1 MELVRTEVDGV
12 PAFWAEAEG
21 ELQAGLVFRVG
32 RADETLARGGIS
44 HLVEHLALHQ
54 VGQTDYHFNGAT
66 GATATTFFTEGDPDD
81 VAHFFTAVCR
91 ALRDLPM
98 DRLATE
104 RGILRTE
111 SSGRARGVTE
121 PLLAW
126 RYGPATYGLMAYAEF
141 GLEDLTP
148 GDLRAWVARWFT
160 RGNAALWVTGGPP
173 PPRLRLDLPD
183 GPRMAA
189 PTPSSALPR
198 TPAFFT
204 AEADAVAFD
213 AVVRRSIAARLYGV
227 LLDRRVHAMLRRD
240 RGTSYAAWALYEPRD
255 ATYGVVTAVAD
266 ALPDNHGEV
275 TAAFVNVLA
284 EAAGGAVTGDDLETV
299 RSMALD
305 ALRRPRAAA
314 FVPNAAVNLLMGAP
328 VLTPRQVCDQVEA
341 VSVEEVQAV
350 AAEALASG
358 LLMVPVGQSVG
369 RAGFVPAPVWSS
381 AAVKGRSFRSQDHPA
396 DRRRLVVGQDGV
408 SLVDGRRIA
417 TVRYADCVGMLS
429 WADGA
434 RSLFGSDA
442 MNVHVEPRLWRLP
455 RDALQLVD
463 AAIPADRVAHM
474 PDRPPESLPRP
485 TTSRAQRLW
494 ALLRP
499 PLTPRR
505 AGSVVAAVLVVV
517 LLLVALRSDEPS
529 LLGPALVGV
538 SVGVLSGLMRLR
550 SRRR

>member
-1 MELVRTEVDGV
+1 MDFVRTEVDGV
-12 PAFWAEAEG
+12 PAFWAEAETGG
-21 ELQAGLVFRVG
+21 ELRAGLVFRVG

-66 GATATTFFTEGDPDD
+66 GPTATTFFTQGDPGE
-81 VAHFFTAVCR
+81 VAHFFAAVCR

-104 RGILRTE
+104 RGILRAE
-111 SSGRARGVTE
+111 SSGRGRAVTE
-121 PLLAW
+121 PLLPW
-126 RYGPATYGLMAYAEF
+126 RYGPATYGLSAYAEF
-141 GLEDLTP
+141 GLDDLTP
-148 GDLRAWVARWFT
+148 DDLRAWVARWFT

-204 AEADAVAFD
+204 GEADAVAFD
-213 AVVRRSIAARLYGV
+213 AVVRRSAAARLYGE
-227 LLDRRVHAMLRRD
+227 LLDRRLHAMLRRE
-240 RGTSYAAWALYEPRD
+240 RGTSYAAWAAYEPRD
-255 ATYGVVTAVAD
+255 ATDGVVTAAAD
-266 ALPDNHGEV
+266 ALPDHHGEV
-275 TAAFVNVLA
+275 TAAFVNVLTEAVA
-284 EAAGGAVTGDDLETV
+284 EDDLETV
-299 RSMALD
+299 RSMARD
-305 ALRRPRAAA
+305 TLRRPGAAAA

-328 VLTPRQVCDQVEA
+328 VLTPRQVCDQLEA
-341 VSVEEVQAV
+341 VSVEDVRAV
-350 AAEALASG
+350 ADEALASG

-381 AAVKGRSFRSQDHPA
+381 AAVQGRSFRSRDYPA
-396 DRRRLVVGQDGV
+396 DRRRLVVGPEGV

-455 RDALQLVD
+455 RGALQPIDLAV
-463 AAIPADRVAHM
+463 PADRVAHM

-499 PLTPRR
+499 PLTPRV
-505 AGSVVAAVLVVV
+505 AVSVVAAALLVVLVVV
-517 LLLVALRSDEPS
+517 TPRSGESS
-529 LLGPALVGV
+529 LARPALVGLIV
-538 SVGVLSGLMRLR
+538 GALSVLLRLR
-550 SRRR
+550 SPRR